1 MLAEHQIEYE
11 LIDAEGLSF
20 TCYKCPAGKLTV
32 GVGHRVDSECS
43 PITLEYA
50 GKLLKDD
57 IKVAR
62 DGLIRN
68 VPCFPGLSDARQLV
82 LICMA
87 FQLGIK
93 GLLGFKK
100 MLLALENGAF
110 VTASNE
116 MLDSKWARQC
126 PKRAKRL
133 AGFMKNG
140 VLND

>member
-1 MLAEHQIEYE
+1 MLEEYQIEYE
-11 LIDAEGLSF
+11 LVNAEGIAF
-20 TCYKCPAGKLTV
+20 ICYRCSMGKLTT
-32 GVGHRVDSECS
+32 GVGHRVDSECG
-43 PITLEYA
+43 PITLEYM
-50 GKLLKDD
+50 GKLLKED

-62 DGLIRN
+62 DGLMRN

-87 FQLGIK
+87 FQVGIK

-133 AGFMKNG
+133 AEFMRKG
-140 VLND
+140 VLE